1 MTLIDDQ
8 VRRYQQQNINP
19 NVRFQSN
26 PQTSAPRKG
35 YQSVNSTP
43 QADTFQQE
51 GKGSGIPTPLYIF
64 GTWLGL
70 NKLMD
75 AFNNN
80 CTKDYDKTLMSKL
93 GRFGDWLTDKYGNSR
108 IVQGTKNRLSSFK
121 TSAKAFI
128 DKKPILS
135 AMFNTPTKPENSQ
148 VIGFMNTQ
156 QHADLE
162 EATKTITTYLNE
174 TPHTLKEAGATKAE
188 IQQLKQKYGTNL
200 FGKIKNQKRAVQ
212 ELEFI
217 RLGGTAQAFD
227 ALDPAKIAEEI
238 KKLKISH
245 LGVDEA
251 LCKEF
256 AKDPLKYEQQIIAA
270 CKKGGKLAKAIEG
283 RFSWIPFL
291 GIFTKRSTNLGMS
304 YNKLTSH
311 THHASKL
318 GQTFAK
324 IPKLFMRG
332 LTFNGGKLASIM
344 VALGLGVALKNTV
357 NAPKEQKIGTAV
369 GGTVDAVSWIASM
382 PLAIKLMHSVNGLQ
396 YLGKNKAEVD
406 KFRKALEIFNKNVDN
421 HVYKDEA
428 AYNKAW
434 NAIKTNLKAPKTPL
448 TGIKKYLAK
457 LGSGLSVA
465 LELPKPFK
473 EKTSELAG
481 SAKRAAQFRNIKRML
496 PMIGKNAIGYPLRF
510 AIYMCLC
517 EPLVNKVIS
526 GVTSA
531 IFGKPYEEPEAE
543 GENEGVNEGVNQGVN
558 PAQNTAQNVNTPQEQ
573 KTPVNIDNMPDDNLI
588 KQTANGEHIMMEP
601 PYIPSERCEI
611 EGIISPYDSKDRE
624 YIPAETP
631 APIPSHHDGDRSLV
645 DSAITRADK
654 VEAQA
659 LKVLNGIY

>member
-26 PQTSAPRKG
+26 PQTSALTQG
-35 YQSVNSTP
+35 TQSVDSTP
-43 QADTFQQE
+43 QADTFQQK
-51 GKGSGIPTPLYIF
+51 GKGGGIPTPLYIF

-121 TSAKAFI
+121 TSAKAYI
-128 DKKPILS
+128 DRTPILS
-135 AMFNTPTKPENSQ
+135 AMFNTPTKPENSN
-148 VIGFMNTQ
+148 VVSFMETQ
-156 QHADLE
+156 QHADLK
-162 EATKTITTYLNE
+162 EATNTLTKYLEE

-188 IQQLKQKYGTNL
+188 IQQLKQKYGTSL

-217 RLGGTAQAFD
+217 RLGGTAQTFD
-227 ALDPAKIAEEI
+227 ALDPTKIAEEL
-238 KKLKISH
+238 KKLKMSH
-245 LGVDEA
+245 LGVNEA

-256 AKDPLKYEQQIIAA
+256 VKDPLKYEQEIIEA
-270 CKKGGKLAKAIEG
+270 CKRGGKTAKAIQG
-283 RFSWIPFL
+283 RAL
-291 GIFTKRSTNLGMS
+291 GSLTKRSTNLGMS
-304 YNKLTSH
+304 YNKLISGSKH
-311 THHASKL
+311 TSKL
-318 GQTFAK
+318 GQFLAK
-324 IPKLFMRG
+324 MPKFFMRG
-332 LTFNGGKLASIM
+332 LTFGGGKYNSLF
-344 VALGLGVALKNTV
+344 VALGLGMAVKNTV
-357 NAPKEQKIGTAV
+357 NAPKEQKVGTAV

-406 KFRKALEIFNKNVDN
+406 KFRKALEIFNKNVDKG
-421 HVYKDEA
+421 VYKNEA

-473 EKTSELAG
+473 EATAG
-481 SAKRAAQFRNIKRML
+481 LSGGAKRAAQFRNIKRML

-526 GVTSA
+526 GITSA
-531 IFGKPYEEPEAE
+531 IFGKPYEEPET
-543 GENEGVNEGVNQGVN
+543 EGVNEGVN
-558 PAQNTAQNVNTPQEQ
+558 PAQNPTTQNINKPEQ
-573 KTPVNIDNMPDDNLI
+573 SKQQAPVNIDNMPDDNLI
-588 KQTANGEHIMMEP
+588 KQTANGEHIMTDP
-601 PYIPSERCEI
+601 PYIPSEKCEI